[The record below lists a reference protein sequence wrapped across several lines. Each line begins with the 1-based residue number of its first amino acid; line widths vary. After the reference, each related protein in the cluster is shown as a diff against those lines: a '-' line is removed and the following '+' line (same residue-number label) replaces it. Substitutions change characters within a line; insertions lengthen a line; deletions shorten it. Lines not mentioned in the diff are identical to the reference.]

1 MDLHLPSLDSLAPE
15 AHYYVFY
22 ATQHEVYGFCRH
34 SQGIFYKNNDARKES
49 IYMKYLCLFYKKK
62 KFPGL
67 TNLGTLFR
75 CAQNWY
81 TAVQMDEIP
90 SGSDF
95 ISHANTN

>member
-1 MDLHLPSLDSLAPE
+1 MFIL
-15 AHYYVFY
+15 
-22 ATQHEVYGFCRH
+22 QK
-34 SQGIFYKNNDARKES
+34 KN
-49 IYMKYLCLFYKKK
+49 

-67 TNLGTLFR
+67 TNLGTLIR

-95 ISHANTN
+95 ISHTNTN

>member
-1 MDLHLPSLDSLAPE
+1 M
-15 AHYYVFY
+15 VFAGTLRAY
-22 ATQHEVYGFCRH
+22 SKKIMMREKKVHEILMFIL
-34 SQGIFYKNNDARKES
+34 Q
-49 IYMKYLCLFYKKK
+49 KKK

-67 TNLGTLFR
+67 TNLGTLIR

-95 ISHANTN
+95 ISHTNTN

>member
-1 MDLHLPSLDSLAPE
+1 MQHSMKFM
-15 AHYYVFY
+15 VFAGTLRAY
-22 ATQHEVYGFCRH
+22 SKKIMMRE
-34 SQGIFYKNNDARKES
+34 KKS

-62 KFPGL
+62 KFPDL
-67 TNLGTLFR
+67 TNLGTLIR

-95 ISHANTN
+95 ISHTNTN

>member
-1 MDLHLPSLDSLAPE
+1 MQHNMKFM
-15 AHYYVFY
+15 VFASTLRAY
-22 ATQHEVYGFCRH
+22 SKKIMMLE
-34 SQGIFYKNNDARKES
+34 KKS
-49 IYMKYLCLFYKKK
+49 IYMKYICLFHKKKK

-67 TNLGTLFR
+67 TNLGTLIR

-95 ISHANTN
+95 ISHTNTN